1 VIKEKPILEYEEA
14 PSGYIFL
21 NNFKEP
27 LMKFSEGYGFLGVL
41 AMDGKE
47 DKVQCHLCGE
57 WFEGLGNHIHK
68 EHNMKALAY
77 KEIVGLSKNTALIGE
92 KLRAKLIAHN
102 LGKRIEN
109 LRIHKRHSEE
119 SKRKIAETLSK
130 NVFEKQNITNTC
142 PAQILE
148 RLKNKAEQLGR
159 TPTTYEIT
167 FYPVLLKIYGSMKEA
182 CRLAGLTYTDN
193 KEGHPTKYTKEYCVK
208 VIRDFYLKNKRLPA
222 NGDWGKNFSRNFR
235 KYLMQYYDDKEIFRE
250 AIKGENLQNL
260 NIRLKWDKETLIDFL
275 KNFEKI
281 NNRKPSYSDSKR
293 GFIPS
298 TGVYA
303 YHFGNL
309 KNALQIAFN

>member
-130 NVFEKQNITNTC
+130 NVFEKQNMRAT
-142 PAQILE
+142 PKS
-148 RLKNKAEQLGR
+148 RLLIPKQL
-159 TPTTYEIT
+159 
-167 FYPVLLKIYGSMKEA
+167 
-182 CRLAGLTYTDN
+182 
-193 KEGHPTKYTKEYCVK
+193 
-208 VIRDFYLKNKRLPA
+208 
-222 NGDWGKNFSRNFR
+222 
-235 KYLMQYYDDKEIFRE
+235 RE
-250 AIKGENLQNL
+250 CE
-260 NIRLKWDKETLIDFL
+260 
-275 KNFEKI
+275 
-281 NNRKPSYSDSKR
+281 
-293 GFIPS
+293 
-298 TGVYA
+298 
-303 YHFGNL
+303 
-309 KNALQIAFN
+309 